1 MLIAFCFFELDVSRK
16 LNDDAKVRKYY
27 NRIYF
32 LEDTNEDISD
42 SAPTTDKDSENID
55 KKDDNEVKSEKS
67 QDDQEKNA
75 SNWNT

>member
-1 MLIAFCFFELDVSRK
+1 M
-16 LNDDAKVRKYY
+16 NDPLKDLTYY
-27 NRIYF
+27 NCIYF

-42 SAPTTDKDSENID
+42 SAPTTDKDSETID

-75 SNWNT
+75 SN

>member
-1 MLIAFCFFELDVSRK
+1 MNFEANVSIK
-16 LNDDAKVRKYY
+16 LNDPLKVWKYY

-42 SAPTTDKDSENID
+42 SAPTTDKESENID